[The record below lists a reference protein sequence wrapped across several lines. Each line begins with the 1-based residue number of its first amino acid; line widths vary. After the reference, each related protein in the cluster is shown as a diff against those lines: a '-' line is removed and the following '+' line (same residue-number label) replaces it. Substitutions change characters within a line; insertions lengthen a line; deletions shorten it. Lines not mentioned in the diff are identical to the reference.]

1 MPDSFLYQRLYPTLR
16 LGFEVGTTYNRRA
29 STVHCRQGELDGAC
43 GLHAAATALTLLGC
57 ITSAS
62 GLPSRRTGVA
72 ARLWKAAQVSYF
84 EGITETE
91 LAHMLE
97 SLKASFQVTRAD
109 GSHRKTLEF
118 AKAKLEEGGL
128 VIVSWQS
135 KDQKTNHWV
144 LVVGAEG
151 IQRKGGFVA
160 TTLLAID
167 PGQSKP
173 LMCAYNGRL
182 ELASRPVRNSR
193 SYIDYQTNDGGKLA
207 VTFTGAVGISN
218 IKCKA

>member
-16 LGFEVGTTYNRRA
+16 LGIQVGTTYNRRA
-29 STVHCRQGELDGAC
+29 GTVHCRQGELDGAC

-62 GLPSRRTGVA
+62 SLPSRRTGVA
-72 ARLWKAAQVSYF
+72 AKLWKAAQLSYF
-84 EGITETE
+84 EGVAEAE

-97 SLKASFQVTRAD
+97 SLKASLEVTRAD
-109 GSHRKTLEF
+109 GSHRTTLEF
-118 AKAKLEEGGL
+118 TKAKLEEGGL
-128 VIVSWQS
+128 VMVSWQS

-151 IQRKGGFVA
+151 MQRKGVFV
-160 TTLLAID
+160 TTALLVID
-167 PGQSKP
+167 PAQSKP

-182 ELASRPVRNSR
+182 ELASRPVRDSR
-193 SYIDYQTNDGGKLA
+193 SYIDYQTNDGGKLP
-207 VTFTGAVGISN
+207 VTFTGAVGI
-218 IKCKA
+218 IG